1 MAEMSYKWFETRN
14 WLPVTER
21 LNQCIN
27 SINSSIFKYFNAGTY
42 KPPASPLHT
51 PSPSPLGEG
60 EGVGSEEGG
69 CRTSF
74 LEKYRQHFNFMTLH
88 NHLIFFLPFF
98 APS

>member
-1 MAEMSYKWFETRN
+1 MAEISYKWFETRN

-42 KPPASPLHT
+42 KTPPPSPLHT

-74 LEKYRQHFNFMTLH
+74 LEKYR
-88 NHLIFFLPFF
+88 
-98 APS
+98 